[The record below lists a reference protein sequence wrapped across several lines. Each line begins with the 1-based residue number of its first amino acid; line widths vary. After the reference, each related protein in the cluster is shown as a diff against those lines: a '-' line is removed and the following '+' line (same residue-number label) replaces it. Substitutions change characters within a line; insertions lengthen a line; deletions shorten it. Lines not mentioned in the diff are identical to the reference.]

1 MVKQNKYLIIL
12 GINTKGVVFRP
23 SDWADRLCGCLSA
36 FDKNQR
42 LNYSPYVRPV
52 LFNAVKSV
60 KISMKLAEIDPLI
73 FDFLVVFFHRR
84 YQ

>member
-36 FDKNQR
+36 FDKNQG
-42 LNYSPYVRPV
+42 YIY
-52 LFNAVKSV
+52 
-60 KISMKLAEIDPLI
+60 
-73 FDFLVVFFHRR
+73 
-84 YQ
+84 